1 MPRTVE
7 EIIKELEHLSV
18 RQSIVLKELSRVT
31 AVKEPGNEQDDE
43 WEFPIGGRVR
53 ILNPKKEF
61 SIHGRNV
68 RKGNE
73 FGTVVKVTKF
83 RVHVELDNG
92 KTIQRSPDNLAVVL
106 AEY

>member
-1 MPRTVE
+1 MPRSVE
-7 EIIKELEHLSV
+7 EIITELEHLSV
-18 RQSIVLKELSRVT
+18 RQSIALKELSRVT
-31 AVKEPGNEQDDE
+31 AVNEICDEQNDE

-61 SIHGRNV
+61 TNFGRNV

-73 FGTVVKVTKF
+73 FGTIVKVTKF
-83 RVHVELDNG
+83 RVHIKLDSV
-92 KTIQRSPDNLAVVL
+92 KTIQRSPENLAVVL

>member
-7 EIIKELEHLSV
+7 EIIKELEHLAV
-18 RQSIVLKELSRVT
+18 RQSIALKELSRVN
-31 AVKEPGNEQDDE
+31 AANEACDKQDDE

-61 SIHGRNV
+61 AHFGRNV
-68 RKGNE
+68 LKGNE

-83 RVHVELDNG
+83 RVHVELDSG
-92 KTIQRSPDNLAVVL
+92 KTIQRSPENVAVVL
-106 AEY
+106 TE